1 MLKMA
6 GMSIEKSESLNFYK
20 YLCQQIGSEK
30 VVRTRRLAFNIRDL
44 GHNMITSGSKGEG
57 LNLNGSDLDVM
68 IIDSFF
74 KVYRSE
80 TEVQS
85 QLYPI
90 PLIMNTEETQPCFT
104 QLWMLN
110 QNIIITPNLMHR
122 GYMLSSELYKRLF
135 LSVADMHIP
144 APWSGKIHG
153 PCISDADDLIDFASC
168 LKCDKWI
175 FQAKPWVSRPRTTW
189 PPFDIISKI
198 VSSGVLLVP
207 IGHKGS
213 INENVEWRISFSVA
227 EKYLIFS
234 FSHTQLLCYAM
245 LKILLRDII
254 EKHEDLKGLLC
265 SYFLKTVMF
274 WISEETDPYVWRP
287 DNMILCFMACLQ
299 RLLYCVRYSI
309 LSHYFI
315 PDNNLF
321 FLRFKGTNK
330 DKLISLLTNLC
341 EQGINCFASSETLHD
356 YQSRSSKITDS
367 VISKSVGCLRQI
379 IPTFYAYYFYSGS
392 DRNLRMLYYFLHHS
406 RTALSRVLFALQISE
421 ASMHIPEQ
429 TQYPTCLENK
439 NHYFRYK
446 HDLSHLMIG
455 LHFDAVSG
463 LLKLASFFYVQ
474 KNFIASLTV
483 IKYTLHKYTDEKIYM
498 YANSCNH
505 AVRCNHMQKH
515 VANLMKNE
523 KLNTT
528 MKSLIFQPIG
538 SVWNLS
544 LVPQELLL
552 DVTNRR
558 ASFHPVSFSHFLSF
572 LCYYHLHD
580 ITSCIQSLQ
589 RLKHVQRTL
598 GDCEFDV
605 RCNDFVNTVIF
616 CGIGH
621 QLLGEEYSAR
631 HAFKVAARLD
641 RNNVTSAASRLSRL
655 I

>member
-6 GMSIEKSESLNFYK
+6 GISIEKSESLNFYK

-44 GHNMITSGSKGEG
+44 GHKMITSGSKGEG

-68 IIDSFF
+68 LIDSLF

-110 QNIIITPNLMHR
+110 QNITITPNLMHR

-135 LSVADMHIP
+135 LSVADINIP
-144 APWSGKIHG
+144 APLSGKIHG
-153 PCISDADDLIDFASC
+153 PCISDADDRIDFASC

-175 FQAKPWVSRPRTTW
+175 IQAKPWVSRPRTTW

-198 VSSGVLLVP
+198 VSSGV
-207 IGHKGS
+207 
-213 INENVEWRISFSVA
+213 
-227 EKYLIFS
+227 
-234 FSHTQLLCYAM
+234 
-245 LKILLRDII
+245 
-254 EKHEDLKGLLC
+254 
-265 SYFLKTVMF
+265 
-274 WISEETDPYVWRP
+274 
-287 DNMILCFMACLQ
+287 
-299 RLLYCVRYSI
+299 
-309 LSHYFI
+309 
-315 PDNNLF
+315 
-321 FLRFKGTNK
+321 FKGTNK

-341 EQGINCFASSETLHD
+341 EQGINGFASSETLHD
-356 YQSRSSKITDS
+356 YQSRSSEITDS
-367 VISKSVGCLRQI
+367 VISKSVGCLRQV

-392 DRNLRMLYYFLHHS
+392 DRNLRLLYYFLHHS
-406 RTALSRVLFALQISE
+406 RTALSRVLFALEISE

-429 TQYPTCLENK
+429 TQYLNSLGNK

-455 LHFDAVSG
+455 LHSDAVSG

-474 KNFIASLTV
+474 KNFIASLTA
-483 IKYTLHKYTDEKIYM
+483 IKYTLLKYTDEKIYM

-505 AVRCNHMQKH
+505 AVRCNHIQKH
-515 VANLMKNE
+515 VSNLMKNK

-528 MKSLIFQPIG
+528 MKSLNFHPVG

-552 DVTNRR
+552 DVTKRH

-589 RLKHVQRTL
+589 RLKQVQRTL
-598 GDCEFDV
+598 ADCGFDV

-621 QLLGEEYSAR
+621 QLLGEKYSAR
-631 HAFKVAARLD
+631 HAFQVAARLD
-641 RNNVTSAASRLSRL
+641 RNNVTSAASRLFSL